1 MVSMP
6 TNDHQPAAAKAPAAQ
21 GSADDASPIQTTP
34 PGGAPG
40 GGETPARPPASAAL
54 TVDPARFDAVIL
66 DMDGVITQTASVHGQ
81 AWTALFDTYL
91 KERAQRTGAAF
102 VPFDPG
108 ADYLRYVDG
117 KPRYDGVRDFLAS
130 RGIQLPWGDMADAPG
145 AETVCGLGN
154 RKNEFFLAA
163 LREHGAQVFA
173 GSVDFIR
180 AARAAGMKV
189 AVVSASRNT
198 TEILRSAGIEEL
210 FDAQVDGVLAAELG
224 LPGKPEPDTFLEAA
238 RRLGVEPARAV
249 VVEDAQAGVQ
259 AGHAGGFGLVIG
271 VDRVG
276 QAAEL
281 RAHGADVV
289 VDDLS
294 EARIGASSGT

>member
-1 MVSMP
+1 MVSMA
-6 TNDHQPAAAKAPAAQ
+6 TNVK
-21 GSADDASPIQTTP
+21 S
-34 PGGAPG
+34 
-40 GGETPARPPASAAL
+40 AL
-54 TVDPARFDAVIL
+54 TIDPARFRAVIL
-66 DMDGVITQTASVHGQ
+66 DMDGVITQTASVHGH
-81 AWTALFDTYL
+81 AWKALFDSYL
-91 KERAQRTGAAF
+91 EERAQRSGTAF

-130 RGIQLPWGDMADAPG
+130 RGIELPWGDPGDAAG
-145 AETVCGLGN
+145 DETVCGLGN
-154 RKNEFFLAA
+154 RKNEFFLTA
-163 LREHGAQVFA
+163 LREEGAQVFS
-173 GSVDFIR
+173 GSVGFIKS
-180 AARAAGMKV
+180 ARAAGMKT

-198 TEILRSAGIEEL
+198 TEILDSAGIRDL
-210 FDAQVDGVLAAELG
+210 FDAQVDGVLAAQLG

-259 AGHAGGFGLVIG
+259 AGRAGAFGLVIG

-281 RAHGADVV
+281 LAHGADVV
-289 VDDLS
+289 VADLS
-294 EARIGASSGT
+294 AASIKPSSST

>member
-1 MVSMP
+1 MVSMATNVKP
-6 TNDHQPAAAKAPAAQ
+6 TVP
-21 GSADDASPIQTTP
+21 
-34 PGGAPG
+34 
-40 GGETPARPPASAAL
+40 
-54 TVDPARFDAVIL
+54 VDPARFGALIL
-66 DMDGVITQTASVHGQ
+66 DMDGVITQTASVHGH
-81 AWTALFDTYL
+81 AWKALFDSYL
-91 KERAQRTGAAF
+91 QERARRTGAPF

-130 RGIQLPWGDMADAPG
+130 RDIVLPWGDPSDAPG

-154 RKNEFFLAA
+154 RKNEFFLTA
-163 LREHGAQVFA
+163 LREQGAQVFG

-180 AARAAGMKV
+180 AARAAGMKT

-198 TEILRSAGIEEL
+198 TEILDSAGVRDL
-210 FDAQVDGVLAAELG
+210 FDAQVDGVLAAQLG

-289 VDDLS
+289 VNDLS
-294 EARIGASSGT
+294 EAAIRPSSTT